1 MSVDITELLAQAS
14 NEKAETEEKAQAP
27 MDFAAVLAAS
37 GLVSTKQSQE
47 QSTYI
52 IPVEDKVPLV
62 AIADQFDDPQIR
74 DLFEKTEIAV
84 RPDVQIEFTMK
95 NFDGKYMPIGSGMS
109 QDYLA
114 KYLFFKVTSE
124 EAANQRFAKIC
135 FLLQIQQFL
144 IANPEGGLC
153 ECSAGHVYLRI
164 IKAKQ
169 KPSTSFRPTCRFF

>member
-1 MSVDITELLAQAS
+1 MSVDITNLLETANAVPAQP
-14 NEKAETEEKAQAP
+14 EVKATEI
-27 MDFAAVLAAS
+27 DFSSVLANS
-37 GLVSTKQSQE
+37 GLVTQTKSQE

-52 IPVEDKVPLV
+52 LPVEDKVPLLG
-62 AIADQFDDPQIR
+62 IADQFDDPQIQE
-74 DLFEKTEIAV
+74 LFKKTDIVV
-84 RPDVQIEFTMK
+84 RPDVQIEFCMK

-144 IANPEGGLC
+144 LTNPEGGLC

-164 IKAKQ
+164 IKSKQ
-169 KPSTSFRPTCRFF
+169 KPSTGFRPTCRFF

>member
-1 MSVDITELLAQAS
+1 MSADITELLTQAG
-14 NEKAETEEKAQAP
+14 NEKAETEEKVQAP

-37 GLVSTKQSQE
+37 GLVSTKPTQE
-47 QSTYI
+47 SSTYI
-52 IPVEDKVPLV
+52 VPVEDKIPLMV
-62 AIADQFDDPQIR
+62 IADQFDDPQIK
-74 DLFEKTEIAV
+74 DLFEKTEITI
-84 RPDVQIEFTMK
+84 RPDVQIEFCMK
-95 NFDGKYMPIGSGMS
+95 NFDGKYLPIGSGMS

-114 KYLFFKVTSE
+114 KYLFFKITSE

-144 IANPEGGLC
+144 VSNPEGGLC

>member
-1 MSVDITELLAQAS
+1 MSADITELLAQAS
-14 NEKAETEEKAQAP
+14 NEKAETEVKAQAP

-37 GLVSTKQSQE
+37 GLVSTKASQE
-47 QSTYI
+47 NSTYI
-52 IPVEDKVPLV
+52 VPVEDKIPLI
-62 AIADQFDDPQIR
+62 AIADQFDDPQIK
-74 DLFEKTEIAV
+74 DLFERTEIII
-84 RPDVQIEFTMK
+84 RPDVQIEFCMK
-95 NFDGKYMPIGSGMS
+95 NFDGKYLPIGSGMS

-114 KYLFFKVTSE
+114 KYLFFKITSE